1 MSERLLSLLKAI
13 GTPGSIGFLGVC
25 CAAGLVLGAL
35 GPRSRRVARAWLLL
49 VYVSYA
55 AGGIPRVAYAV
66 ARGLPAYPPL
76 PIEAVHERGMLIVLG
91 GDNAVGR
98 VREAQRLLTAMP
110 LATVI
115 VSGSPWIFDALV
127 ASRFPR
133 ERIRFDG
140 HSANT
145 LEQIMR
151 LAPLI
156 RQAAPHGVIVASRLQ
171 MPRVA
176 ALARVHG
183 LDVRLAPSPLDTE
196 PPEDG
201 LGSFVPR
208 YTALRL
214 TRDAL
219 IRACG
224 AGLLQAAGVDSL
236 RRSTATDPSAF
247 SLLPSDF
254 QRGHVTDAADDTQR
268 RARPRVLQV
277 VLSLNPGGT
286 ERLVVEI
293 ARRLHKELPD
303 GGVLSGR
310 TRRVG

>member
-1 MSERLLSLLKAI
+1 VVERLLSLLKVI
-13 GTPGSIGFLGVC
+13 GTPGSIGFLASCSAV
-25 CAAGLVLGAL
+25 GLVVGAI
-35 GPRSRRVARAWLLL
+35 GPRSRRIGRAWLVF
-49 VYVSYA
+49 VYVSYV

-66 ARGLPAYPPL
+66 ARGLPRYPPL
-76 PIEAVHERGMLIVLG
+76 PIEAVQKRGMLIVLG

-98 VREAQRLLTAMP
+98 VREAQRLLQAMP
-110 LATVI
+110 SATVI
-115 VSGSPWIFDALV
+115 VSGGPWIFDTLV
-127 ASRFPR
+127 ANGLPR

-145 LEQIMR
+145 LEQVIR

-156 RQAAPHGVIVASRLQ
+156 RKEAPHAVIVASRLQ

-196 PPEDG
+196 PPENG

-219 IRACG
+219 YERA
-224 AGLLQAAGVDSL
+224 ALIYYS
-236 RRSTATDPSAF
+236 RR
-247 SLLPSDF
+247 
-254 QRGHVTDAADDTQR
+254 GWIH
-268 RARPRVLQV
+268 
-277 VLSLNPGGT
+277 
-286 ERLVVEI
+286 
-293 ARRLHKELPD
+293 
-303 GGVLSGR
+303 
-310 TRRVG
+310 